1 MGKLMKLN
9 GTREENT
16 KKKSVDDKSCRLIF
30 FTISGFRSPFWHN
43 RRRNR
48 LIRSTIFCHLAAR
61 NSIFEPSNFF
71 FFFFLSFLFLTIAN
85 KGDEETTLSLVY
97 YYYYASGLCVPR
109 ERLRF
114 SFTIINTIYRLL
126 IMIIDIIN
134 YAWLAKFSTLYST
147 FQLTRSRVFRDSSQ
161 KPNLLRR
168 NIFRLS
174 CFTKTLIRIYFIS
187 SFYLPSIRAFYSEE

>member
-1 MGKLMKLN
+1 MELGKK
-9 GTREENT
+9 TRRKRTSMTNR
-16 KKKSVDDKSCRLIF
+16 VVWYF
-30 FTISGFRSPFWHN
+30 MISGFRSPFWHN

-48 LIRSTIFCHLAAR
+48 LIRSTILYHLAAR

-71 FFFFLSFLFLTIAN
+71 FFFLFLTIAS
-85 KGDEETTLSLVY
+85 KSDEETTLSLV
-97 YYYYASGLCVPR
+97 YYASGLCVPR

-161 KPNLLRR
+161 TNLRRR
-168 NIFRLS
+168 NIFRLYQN
-174 CFTKTLIRIYFIS
+174 LIRIYFIS
-187 SFYLPSIRAFYSEE
+187 SFVVYFLRNNAVNSRARLQQPL

>member
-1 MGKLMKLN
+1 MKLN
-9 GTREENT
+9 GTREENA
-16 KKKSVDDKSCRLIF
+16 KKESVDDKSCRLIF

-48 LIRSTIFCHLAAR
+48 LIYARRYSIILRPGTRS
-61 NSIFEPSNFF
+61 SNHRIFF

-134 YAWLAKFSTLYST
+134 YA
-147 FQLTRSRVFRDSSQ
+147 
-161 KPNLLRR
+161 
-168 NIFRLS
+168 
-174 CFTKTLIRIYFIS
+174 
-187 SFYLPSIRAFYSEE
+187 